1 MTISDISFLYKISQ
15 PAIKSSVAAAM
26 GIRQRG
32 GEILEKFMHS
42 MTIIRNLCAHG
53 SRLYN
58 RLFEQRP
65 KLSRQELD
73 LLVRNAD
80 GEVDNSHLY
89 GFIILMR
96 RLLQPE
102 EFAEMKNEIVALT
115 KKYPFVN
122 MRYYGFR
129 EDWESVL

>member
-1 MTISDISFLYKISQ
+1 
-15 PAIKSSVAAAM
+15 M

-32 GEILEKFMHS
+32 GELLEKFMHS

-80 GEVDNSHLY
+80 GEVDYSHLY

-96 RLLQPE
+96 WLLQPE